1 MTVAI
6 RKARQRARKAENGE
20 KEIRFYASPKAQEWA
35 KQEFPNLSVHEAAK
49 WVFEAARMTAEQG
62 RKEYGWWVGGPTI
75 GFEYQPPTIKE
86 DGK

>member
-35 KQEFPNLSVHEAAK
+35 KQEFPNLTIHEAVRA
-49 WVFEAARMTAEQG
+49 VFEASAAR
-62 RKEYGWWVGGPTI
+62 
-75 GFEYQPPTIKE
+75 E

>member
-35 KQEFPNLSVHEAAK
+35 KQEFPSLSVHEAAK
-49 WVFEAARMTAEQG
+49 WVFEAARLSQEG
-62 RKEYGWWVGGPTI
+62 EK
-75 GFEYQPPTIKE
+75 
-86 DGK
+86 

>member
-35 KQEFPNLSVHEAAK
+35 ARNFPNLTIHEAVRT
-49 WVFEAARMTAEQG
+49 VFEAMTTED
-62 RKEYGWWVGGPTI
+62 RK
-75 GFEYQPPTIKE
+75 
-86 DGK
+86 